1 MATEVY
7 ELRINGTL
15 NASYRQTVLHF
26 QGVGVS
32 SGDTLAA
39 AESLV
44 TGWDA
49 NIKTSFLATLPG
61 VYSLFDLQARRAT
74 PKPSAVGYKSYG
86 PFATPGTGATN
97 STAQQTCPS
106 IFLVPSMGT
115 KSGGKIFWPAIPA
128 GSLIDSAYQAAWM
141 TAVNTCLAAMLAG
154 FTTAGITWTH
164 CIFSRKLQTAATI
177 TGHNFSPVIGF
188 QGRRRKP
195 AGAVS

>member
-1 MATEVY
+1 MATQVY
-7 ELRINGTL
+7 EIDINGTL
-15 NASYRQTVLHF
+15 EASYRQTTLHF

-32 SGDTLAA
+32 EGDTLAA

-61 VYSLFDLQARRAT
+61 AYFLFDIRARRAF

-86 PFATPGTGATN
+86 QFAVTGTGATN
-97 STAQQTCPS
+97 ATAQQTCPS
-106 IFLVPSMGT
+106 IFLVPTMGT

-128 GSLIDSAYQAAWM
+128 GQLVDSAYQAAWK
-141 TAVNTCLAAMLAG
+141 TAVDTCIAAMVTG
-154 FTTAGITWTH
+154 FTTAGITWTL
-164 CIFSRKLQTAATI
+164 CIYSRKLQSASTV

-188 QGRRRKP
+188 QGKRRKP
-195 AGAVS
+195 SGAVS